1 MTNERDKARGQ
12 SLTEYTVITSALLV
26 ALFVPWNGEQAPVVQ
41 FLEAV
46 RAFHANASYAL
57 SLP

>member
-1 MTNERDKARGQ
+1 MCMRRNSGQ
-12 SLTEYTVITSALLV
+12 SLTEYLVATSALLV
-26 ALFVPWNGEQAPVVQ
+26 ALFVPWNGDQSAVVQ

-46 RAFHANASYAL
+46 RTFHASASYAL

>member
-1 MTNERDKARGQ
+1 MHRRRISGQ
-12 SLTEYTVITSALLV
+12 SLTEYLVATSALLV
-26 ALFVPWNGEQAPVVQ
+26 ALFVPWNGEQSAVVQ
-41 FLEAV
+41 FLQAV

>member
-1 MTNERDKARGQ
+1 M
-12 SLTEYTVITSALLV
+12 TEYVVITSTLLV
-26 ALFVPWNGEQAPVVQ
+26 ALFVPWNGEQSPVVQ
-41 FLEAV
+41 FLQAV

>member
-1 MTNERDKARGQ
+1 MCMRRNSGQ
-12 SLTEYTVITSALLV
+12 SLTEYLVATSALLV
-26 ALFVPWNGEQAPVVQ
+26 ALFVPWNGEQSAVVQ

-46 RAFHANASYAL
+46 RTFHASASYAL